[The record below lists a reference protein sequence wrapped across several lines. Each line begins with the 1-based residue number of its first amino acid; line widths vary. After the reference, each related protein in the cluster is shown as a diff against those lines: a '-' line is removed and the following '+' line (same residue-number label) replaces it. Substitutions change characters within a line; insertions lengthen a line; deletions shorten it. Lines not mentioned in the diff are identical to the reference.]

1 MFLIVSTTFLIITSW
16 FFLKETLFYIPIRYT
31 FDRST
36 NEVYQRTLFVS
47 KKKIMN
53 LDELVIYKSSEMG
66 TWQYK
71 MGKKKSQFV
80 KNYAIS
86 NYFSNK
92 ENNEK
97 AVVYKREILNKIE
110 QMAKM
115 SSSTIS
121 SNSKSSSFN
130 H

>member
-1 MFLIVSTTFLIITSW
+1 
-16 FFLKETLFYIPIRYT
+16 
-31 FDRST
+31 
-36 NEVYQRTLFVS
+36 
-47 KKKIMN
+47 MN
-53 LDELVIYKSSEMG
+53 LDDLVIYKSSEMG

-121 SNSKSSSFN
+121 TNSRGSSFN